1 MGRKTGRDSVTSL
14 GATRLLSM
22 GNAVFGACLHDGRA
36 HVFRV
41 ECLVSR
47 GLPRVQLVGLPDLAA
62 REARERLPA
71 AFAQQGLQFPKGKV
85 LFNLVPALL
94 PKRGFPVDLALACS
108 LLLATGQ
115 IPALD
120 QSLLA
125 VAELDL
131 AGCLRPA
138 PRGVLLAA
146 MASHA
151 SSARMLVAPESLAE
165 AMLAQ
170 PQAIAPVSLKDLVHC
185 LRTGSAPGPIEP
197 ALTTTSDCRPPRK
210 SVNCASCA
218 TGRLDEVRGQEHA
231 RTASILAV
239 AGRHSILLQGPPGT
253 GKSML
258 ARRIAQLLPAPP
270 QDRALE
276 LASLE
281 SLHGPVHSLPQRA
294 PFRAPHHSVSAQ
306 ALLGGGRPLRPGEL
320 SRAHG
325 GVLFLDEL
333 PEFQRPALEGLRQP
347 LEEREV
353 RIERSNESA
362 CFPADVLLIAA
373 RNPCPCGFASHPTRN
388 CVCTPAAHSRYAHR
402 TSGPLLD
409 RFDLF
414 AEMGP
419 VAAERLQGPAT
430 PPSDEDARAAIA
442 RALGLQKQRERLLGW
457 GAASTA
463 SRLQLDEAGVSQ
475 HARQTLIAAA
485 DRMQWSG
492 RAVLRCLRVA
502 RTVADTQGE
511 DTIERSHLLQAV
523 GFRPPASLAIQD
535 FSEPVPGA
543 TS

>member
-1 MGRKTGRDSVTSL
+1 
-14 GATRLLSM
+14 M

-36 HVFRV
+36 QLFRV

-47 GLPRVQLVGLPDLAA
+47 GLPRVQLVGLADLAA

-85 LFNLVPALL
+85 LFNLVPAQL
-94 PKRGFPVDLALACS
+94 PKRGLPVDLALACS

-115 IPALD
+115 ISALD

-125 VAELDL
+125 IAELDL

-138 PRGVLLAA
+138 ARGVLLAA
-146 MASHA
+146 IASQRG
-151 SSARMLVAPESLAE
+151 STRMLVAPESLTE
-165 AMLAQ
+165 ARLAQ
-170 PQAIAPVSLKDLVHC
+170 PQSIAPPSLKDLVHC
-185 LRTGSAPGPIEP
+185 LRTGTDPDPTEA
-197 ALTTTSDCRPPRK
+197 AATLTTRGKARAPSAQAGSNTAD
-210 SVNCASCA
+210 
-218 TGRLDEVRGQEHA
+218 RLDEVRGQEHA
-231 RTASILAV
+231 RTAAILAV
-239 AGRHSILLQGPPGT
+239 AGRHSLLLQGPPGT

-258 ARRIAQLLPAPP
+258 ARRITQLLPAPP

-281 SLHGPVHSLPQRA
+281 SLHGPVQALPQRA

-347 LEEREV
+347 HEEREV

-373 RNPCPCGFASHPTRN
+373 RNPCPCGFASHPTRS
-388 CVCTPAAHSRYAHR
+388 CLCTPAAQSRYARR

-442 RALGLQKQRERLLGW
+442 RALQLQEQRERRLGW
-457 GAASTA
+457 GAACTA
-463 SRLQLDEAGVSQ
+463 SRLQLDQAGVSAS
-475 HARQTLIAAA
+475 ARQTLIAAA
-485 DRMQWSG
+485 ERMQWSG

-511 DTIERSHLLQAV
+511 STIERNHLLQAV
-523 GFRPPASLAIQD
+523 GFRPPASLAHQD
-535 FSEPVPGA
+535 AAEPAPGA
-543 TS
+543 TG

>member
-1 MGRKTGRDSVTSL
+1 
-14 GATRLLSM
+14 M
-22 GNAVFGACLHDGRA
+22 GNAVFGACLHEGRA
-36 HVFRV
+36 QVFRV

-71 AFAQQGLQFPKGKV
+71 AFSQQGLQFPKGKV

-94 PKRGFPVDLALACS
+94 PKRGLPVDLALACS
-108 LLLATGQ
+108 LLLATHQ

-120 QSLLA
+120 HSVLA

-131 AGCLRPA
+131 AGSLRPA
-138 PRGVLLAA
+138 ARGVLLAA
-146 MASHA
+146 MASLAHCA
-151 SSARMLVAPESLAE
+151 HMLVAPESLAE
-165 AMLAQ
+165 AKLAQ
-170 PQAIAPVSLKDLVHC
+170 VQAIAPANLQELVQC
-185 LRTGSAPGPIEP
+185 LRTGSAPEP
-197 ALTTTSDCRPPRK
+197 CERSFPAFDRGGIPARPTQHLPR
-210 SVNCASCA
+210 ASE
-218 TGRLDEVRGQEHA
+218 RLDEVRGQEHA
-231 RTASILAV
+231 RTAAVLAV
-239 AGRHSILLQGPPGT
+239 AGRHSLLLQGPPGT

-276 LASLE
+276 LAALE
-281 SLHGPVHSLPQRA
+281 SLHGPVHLLPQRA

-353 RIERSNESA
+353 RIDRSNESA

-373 RNPCPCGFASHPTRN
+373 RNPCPCGFASHPTRA
-388 CVCTPAAHSRYAHR
+388 CLCTAAVQSRYARR

-442 RALGLQKQRERLLGW
+442 QALQLQQDRERRLGW
-457 GAASTA
+457 GAACSA
-463 SRLQLDEAGVSQ
+463 SRSQLDEAGVGPN
-475 HARQTLIAAA
+475 ARQTLIAAA
-485 DRMQWSG
+485 ERMQWSG
-492 RAVLRCLRVA
+492 RALLRCLRVA
-502 RTVADTQGE
+502 RTIADTQGAGK
-511 DTIERSHLLQAV
+511 IERQHLLQAV
-523 GFRPPASLAIQD
+523 GFRPPASLV
-535 FSEPVPGA
+535 VPDSPESAPSA

>member
-1 MGRKTGRDSVTSL
+1 
-14 GATRLLSM
+14 M

-36 HVFRV
+36 QLFRV

-94 PKRGFPVDLALACS
+94 PKRGLPVDLALACS

-115 IPALD
+115 IPALN

-131 AGCLRPA
+131 AGSLRPA
-138 PRGVLLAA
+138 ARGVLLAA
-146 MASHA
+146 IASKHG
-151 SSARMLVAPESLAE
+151 SALMLVAPESLSE

-170 PQAIAPVSLKDLVHC
+170 PQAIAPASLKELVQC
-185 LRTGSAPGPIEP
+185 LHTGTVPDPREAAANRNPISSSLQTRQSP
-197 ALTTTSDCRPPRK
+197 DSRHD
-210 SVNCASCA
+210 
-218 TGRLDEVRGQEHA
+218 GRLDEVRGQEHA
-231 RTASILAV
+231 RNAAVLAI
-239 AGRHSILLQGPPGT
+239 AGRHSLLLQGPPGT

-258 ARRIAQLLPAPP
+258 AQRIARLLPAPP

-281 SLHGPVHSLPQRA
+281 SLHGPVHELPSCA

-373 RNPCPCGFASHPTRN
+373 RNPCPCGFASHPTR
-388 CVCTPAAHSRYAHR
+388 CCLCTPAAQSRYARR

-430 PPSDEDARAAIA
+430 PPTDEDARNAISCALELQA
-442 RALGLQKQRERLLGW
+442 RRSRTLGW

-463 SRLQLDEAGVSQ
+463 SRLQLDEAGVSAR
-475 HARQTLIAAA
+475 ARQTLIAAA
-485 DRMQWSG
+485 ERMQWSG

-502 RTVADTQGE
+502 RTVADTQGQSSV
-511 DTIERSHLLQAV
+511 ERSHLLQAI
-523 GFRPPASLAIQD
+523 GFRPPTSLAHQ
-535 FSEPVPGA
+535 GA
-543 TS
+543 TESAPAATD

>member
-1 MGRKTGRDSVTSL
+1 
-14 GATRLLSM
+14 M

-36 HVFRV
+36 QAFRV

-47 GLPRVQLVGLPDLAA
+47 GLPRVQIVGLPDLAA
-62 REARERLPA
+62 REARDRLPA

-94 PKRGFPVDLALACS
+94 PKRGLPVDLALACS

-120 QSLLA
+120 RSLLA

-138 PRGVLLAA
+138 ARGVLLAS
-146 MASHA
+146 MASQA
-151 SSARMLVAPESLAE
+151 TSSRMVVAPESLPE
-165 AMLAQ
+165 ARLAQ
-170 PQAIAPVSLKDLVHC
+170 AHSMAAASLNELVQC
-185 LRTGSAPGPIEP
+185 LRTGAPMATESTPSATAEQSPGKQAKHDAIP
-197 ALTTTSDCRPPRK
+197 
-210 SVNCASCA
+210 
-218 TGRLDEVRGQEHA
+218 RLDEVRGQEHA
-231 RTASILAV
+231 RSAAIFAI
-239 AGRHSILLQGPPGT
+239 AGRHSLLLQGPPGT

-258 ARRIAQLLPAPP
+258 AQRIAQLLPVPP
-270 QDRALE
+270 RERALE

-281 SLHGPVHSLPQRA
+281 SLHGPVQGLPQQA
-294 PFRAPHHSVSAQ
+294 PFRAPHHSISAQ

-347 LEEREV
+347 LEEQEV

-373 RNPCPCGFASHPTRN
+373 RNPCPCGFASHPTRA
-388 CVCTPAAHSRYAHR
+388 CICAPAAQSRYARR

-419 VAAERLQGPAT
+419 VPAERLQGPAT
-430 PPSDEDARAAIA
+430 PPRDEDARASIQ
-442 RALGLQKQRERLLGW
+442 RALQIQAQRKRKLGW

-463 SRLQLDEAGVSQ
+463 TRQQLDEAGVHRQ
-475 HARQTLIAAA
+475 ARQTLIAAA
-485 DRMQWSG
+485 ERMQWSG

-502 RTVADTQGE
+502 RTVADTCGE
-511 DTIERSHLLQAV
+511 DKIERSHLLQAV
-523 GFRPPASLAIQD
+523 GFRPPTSLAAA
-535 FSEPVPGA
+535 SSPEAAPGA
-543 TS
+543 TN